1 MMHRRNLMRTAGG
14 LLVDDVFSTDLFTA
28 NGSNQTITSGIDLA
42 GYGGLVWEKLRSTAG
57 NHWLVDTDR
66 GANKVLRSDTT
77 GAETDNPAFPGG
89 FTSTGHSSGT
99 HVSGQSVV
107 ARTYRKSPRFF
118 DVVTYT
124 GNGVAGRT
132 IPHNLGVTPGMMI
145 VKRRSSTGTWL
156 TYHRDTSASPG
167 EDYMAMNST
176 QAAAKFSGI
185 WNNTEPTETDFTVGN
200 FQEVNS
206 SGSTY
211 VAYLFAHDPE
221 PDGIIRGGVYT
232 GNRKAAT
239 GPTVTLGWEPQFLLM
254 KSITSTEDWVMVDNM
269 RSPSNPRNKWLYPNL
284 SEGEYVDSDG
294 VSFSPTGFQVTSTN
308 PKVND
313 NSTDYLYMA
322 IRAEGA

>member
-1 MMHRRNLMRTAGG
+1 
-14 LLVDDVFSTDLFTA
+14 
-28 NGSNQTITSGIDLA
+28 
-42 GYGGLVWEKLRSTAG
+42 
-57 NHWLVDTDR
+57 
-66 GANKVLRSDTT
+66 
-77 GAETDNPAFPGG
+77 
-89 FTSTGHSSGT
+89 
-99 HVSGQSVV
+99 
-107 ARTYRKSPRFF
+107 
-118 DVVTYT
+118 
-124 GNGVAGRT
+124 
-132 IPHNLGVTPGMMI
+132 
-145 VKRRSSTGTWL
+145 
-156 TYHRDTSASPG
+156 
-167 EDYMAMNST
+167 MNST